1 MHPFPHRYLLRLQGG
16 PEGASRLLV
25 EGLASLESAPP
36 KEFDGPGD
44 RWSPEHLFVAS
55 VTSCF
60 LLTLRAVA
68 WASKIAFS
76 ALDVDSEGVLD
87 RVEGGLKFTEVI
99 LRARITVPTGSDHEK
114 VKRVLEKA
122 EKSCLVSRSLNCAVR
137 LEAEVV
143 EG

>member
-1 MHPFPHRYLLRLQGG
+1 MHPFPHRYALSLDGG
-16 PEGASRLLV
+16 PEGASRLSV
-25 EGLASLESAPP
+25 EGLPTIESAPP

-68 WASKIAFS
+68 RASKIAFS
-76 ALDVDSEGVLD
+76 ALHVSSEGVLD

-99 LRARITVPTGSDHEK
+99 LRARITVPAGSDHEK
-114 VKRVLEKA
+114 VTKVMEKA
-122 EKSCLVSRSLNCAVR
+122 EKSCLVSRSLACPVM
-137 LEAEVV
+137 LEVEVV

>member
-1 MHPFPHRYLLRLQGG
+1 MHPFPHRYALRMDGG
-16 PEGASRLLV
+16 PEGTARLHV
-25 EGLASLESAPP
+25 DGLPVLESAPP
-36 KEFDGPGD
+36 REFDGPGD

-55 VTSCF
+55 VTSCL

-68 WASKIAFS
+68 RASRIVFS
-76 ALDVDSEGVLD
+76 TLHVDSEGVLD

-99 LRARITVPTGSDHEK
+99 LRARITVPAGSDREK
-114 VKRVLEKA
+114 VVKAMEKA
-122 EKSCLVSRSLNCAVR
+122 EKSCLVSRSLDFPVR

>member
-1 MHPFPHRYLLRLQGG
+1 MQPFPHRYALRLDGG
-16 PEGASRLLV
+16 PEGAARLDV
-25 EGLASLESAPP
+25 GGLPALECAPP
-36 KEFDGPGD
+36 REFDGPGD

-68 WASKIAFS
+68 RASKIAFN
-76 ALDVDSEGVLD
+76 ALHVDSEGVLD

-99 LRARITVPTGSDHEK
+99 LRARITVPAGSDREK
-114 VKRVLEKA
+114 VTKAMEKA
-122 EKSCLVSRSLNCAVR
+122 EKSCLVSRSVNCAVR

-143 EG
+143 EE

>member
-1 MHPFPHRYLLRLQGG
+1 MHPFPHRYTLRLDGG
-16 PEGASRLLV
+16 PEGPARLEV
-25 EGLASLESAPP
+25 EGLPPMETAPP

-44 RWSPEHLFVAS
+44 RWSPEHLFAAS

-68 WASKIAFS
+68 RASKVAFTGLHCDTE
-76 ALDVDSEGVLD
+76 AVLD
-87 RVEGGLKFTEVI
+87 RVEGGLRFTEVI
-99 LRARITVPTGSDHEK
+99 LRARMTVPAGSDHDK
-114 VKRVLEKA
+114 ATKAMEKA
-122 EKSCLVSRSLNCAVR
+122 EKSCLVSRSLNSAVR